1 MKTLYFITKAKISKR
16 VQELVKANCNE
27 DGFVS
32 FDFISEKIVA
42 EFGEISIDEA
52 KKQYNFMYAW

>member
-1 MKTLYFITKAKISKR
+1 MTITDVTLKTKIQKR
-16 VQELVKANCNE
+16 VSELVKANMDD

-42 EFGEISIDEA
+42 EFGEIAIDEA
-52 KKQYNFMYAW
+52 RKQYDFMYN

>member
-1 MKTLYFITKAKISKR
+1 MSITDVILRAKIQKR
-16 VQELVKANCNE
+16 VSELVKENMDD

-42 EFGEISIDEA
+42 EFSEVAIEEA
-52 KKQYNFMYAW
+52 RKQYNFMYE